1 MKALFEPESIAVVGA
16 SNDERKIGH
25 IVFNN
30 LIQSGFKGML
40 YPINPKAGEILGRK
54 AYPSLTAIPGKVD
67 QVVICVP
74 NTLVPSV
81 MEEAGIK
88 GAEAVIVITAG
99 FKELG
104 KEGALLERKVGD
116 IAKKYSMRVLG
127 PNCMGIMNTHHKM
140 NVTFTNIHPMAGSIA
155 IASQSGAVCSS
166 MLDWS
171 TKSRV
176 GFSKFISVGNKVDID
191 EADLL
196 AYLKDDP
203 YTKVIGMYIEGANR
217 GKELMK
223 EAFSTTQVKPIIV
236 LKSGRTSSGSKA
248 ASSHTGALSGSDKV
262 YDAALAQSGVIR
274 VKTID
279 ELFDLLQVFATMP
292 MPKGEGLA
300 IVTNAGGHGV
310 MAADACSDYGLTLA
324 SFEKSTI
331 EKLKSYLPEAAN
343 VYNPVDVLGDATAA
357 RYEFALK
364 TVMED
369 PNVSCVAVLLAPLDT
384 VDIKAVAEHLASFSG
399 KVSMPVVGAF
409 VGGSK
414 TSVGIEVMHEANVPC
429 YDSPD
434 KAIRALGAMVRYRK
448 MRDASSDTST
458 VVVEGDRQRVREIID
473 AVRATGRTS
482 LSESEGKEIL
492 RAYGV
497 SIPQEITARTP
508 EEAAQAAAKIGF
520 PVVMK
525 IDSPDIAHKSDVG
538 GVMVGVGS
546 EDGVRQA
553 FELMMSKVR
562 SRVPGAKLNG
572 ITICQM
578 VKGKEVLMGMTR
590 DEQFGPVITF
600 GLGGVFVEIMKD
612 VSQRIAPLTKHDV
625 DTMVRSIRSYPI
637 LTGARGGKAADIESL
652 KDTIFKIAQI
662 ALDFPEISE
671 LEVNPVMV
679 GDEGKGTY
687 AVDALVVLRRE
698 N

>member
-25 IVFNN
+25 IVFSN
-30 LIQSGFKGML
+30 LVRSNFKGTV
-40 YPINPKAGEILGRK
+40 YPINPKASDILGCK
-54 AYPSLTAIPGKVD
+54 AYPSLTAVPGKVEL
-67 QVVICVP
+67 VVICVP

-81 MEEAGIK
+81 MEESGIK

-104 KEGALLERKVGD
+104 KEGGLLERKVGD
-116 IAKKYSMRVLG
+116 IAKKYGMRVLG
-127 PNCMGIMNTHHKM
+127 PNCMGIMNTHHQM
-140 NVTFTNIHPMAGSIA
+140 NITFTNIHPMAGSIA

-171 TKSRV
+171 TKSKV
-176 GFSKFISVGNKVDID
+176 GFSKFISVGNKLDID

-196 AYLKDDP
+196 KYLKDDP
-203 YTKVIGMYIEGANR
+203 DTNVIGMYIEGANR
-217 GKELMK
+217 GKELMN
-223 EAFSTTQVKPIIV
+223 EAFRTSQVKPIIV

-248 ASSHTGALSGSDKV
+248 ASSHTGALSGSDKI
-262 YDAALAQSGVIR
+262 YDAAFHQANIIR
-274 VKTID
+274 VNTID
-279 ELFDLLQVFATMP
+279 ELFDLLQVFANMP
-292 MPKGEGLA
+292 MPKGDGLA

-310 MAADACSDYGLTLA
+310 MAADACSDYGLRLA

-331 EKLKSYLPEAAN
+331 EKLKGYLPEAAN
-343 VYNPVDVLGDATAA
+343 LYNPVDVLGDATAD
-357 RYEFALK
+357 RYEFAIR

-369 PNVSCVAVLLAPLDT
+369 PNVNCVAVLLAPLDT
-384 VDIKAVAEHLASFSG
+384 VDIKAVAEHVASFAG

-409 VGGSK
+409 VGGTK
-414 TSVGIEVMHEANVPC
+414 TNVGIELMHEANVPC

-434 KAIRALGAMVRYRK
+434 KAIRALGAMVHYKR
-448 MRDASSDTST
+448 MREASGDTAP
-458 VVVEGDRQRVREIID
+458 VVVEGDRQKVQDVIASVR
-473 AVRATGRTS
+473 RSGRTS

-497 SIPQEITARTP
+497 AIPTEITASTA
-508 EEAAQAAAKIGF
+508 EAAAQAAAKIGF

-546 EDGVRQA
+546 ESAVRQS

-562 SRVPGAKLNG
+562 SRVPGATING

-637 LTGARGGKAADIESL
+637 LTGARGGRTADIESL
-652 KDTIFKIAQI
+652 KDTIFRISQI

>member
-25 IVFNN
+25 IVFSN
-30 LIQSGFKGML
+30 LVRSNFKGTV
-40 YPINPKAGEILGRK
+40 YPINPKASDILGCK
-54 AYPSLTAIPGKVD
+54 AYPSLTAIPGKVEL
-67 QVVICVP
+67 VVICVP

-81 MEEAGIK
+81 MEESGIK

-104 KEGALLERKVGD
+104 KEGGLLERKVGE
-116 IAKKYSMRVLG
+116 IAKKYGMRVLG
-127 PNCMGIMNTHHKM
+127 PNCMGIMNTHHLM
-140 NVTFTNIHPMAGSIA
+140 NITFTNIHPMAGSIA

-171 TKSRV
+171 TKSKV
-176 GFSKFISVGNKVDID
+176 GFSKFISVGNKLDID

-196 AYLKDDP
+196 KSLKDDP
-203 YTKVIGMYIEGANR
+203 DTNVIGMYIEGANR
-217 GKELMK
+217 GKELMN
-223 EAFSTTQVKPIIV
+223 EAFRTSQVKPIIV

-248 ASSHTGALSGSDKV
+248 ASSHTGALSGSDKI
-262 YDAALAQSGVIR
+262 YDAAFHQANIIR
-274 VKTID
+274 VNTID
-279 ELFDLLQVFATMP
+279 ELFDLLQVFANMP
-292 MPKGEGLA
+292 MPKGDGLA

-310 MAADACSDYGLTLA
+310 MAADACSDYGLRLA

-331 EKLKSYLPEAAN
+331 EKLKGYLPEAAN
-343 VYNPVDVLGDATAA
+343 LYNPVDVLGDATAD
-357 RYEFALK
+357 RYEFAIR

-369 PNVSCVAVLLAPLDT
+369 PNVNCVAVLLAPLDT
-384 VDIKAVAEHLASFSG
+384 VDIKAVAEHVASFAG

-409 VGGSK
+409 VGGTK
-414 TSVGIEVMHEANVPC
+414 TNVGIELMHEANVPC

-434 KAIRALGAMVRYRK
+434 KAIRALGAMVHYKR
-448 MRDASSDTST
+448 MREASGDTAP
-458 VVVEGDRQRVREIID
+458 VVVEGDRQKVQDVIASVR
-473 AVRATGRTS
+473 RSGRTS

-497 SIPQEITARTP
+497 AIPTEITASTA
-508 EEAAQAAAKIGF
+508 EAAAQAAAKIGF

-546 EDGVRQA
+546 ESAVRQS

-562 SRVPGAKLNG
+562 SRVPGATING

-637 LTGARGGKAADIESL
+637 LTGARGGRTADIESL
-652 KDTIFKIAQI
+652 KDTIFRISQI

>member
-1 MKALFEPESIAVVGA
+1 MKSLFEPESIAVVGA
-16 SNDERKIGH
+16 SNDVRKIGH

-30 LIQSGFKGML
+30 LIQSHFEGEL
-40 YPINPKAGEILGRK
+40 YPINPKADEILGRK
-54 AYPSLTAIPGKVD
+54 AYPSLTAIPHSVE

-74 NTLVPSV
+74 NTMVPSV

-88 GAEAVIVITAG
+88 KAKSVIVITAG

-104 KEGALLERKVGD
+104 KEGALLEHQIGE
-116 IAKKYSMRVLG
+116 IAKRYGMRVLG
-127 PNCMGIMNTHHKM
+127 PNCMGVMNTHHKM
-140 NVTFTNIHPMAGSIA
+140 NVTFTNIRPAEGSVA

-171 TKSRV
+171 TKTHV

-196 AYLKDDP
+196 AYLKDDEN
-203 YTKVIGMYIEGANR
+203 TKVVGMYLEGANR
-217 GKELMK
+217 GKDLMR
-223 EAFSTTQVKPIIV
+223 EAFETSKVKPIIA

-262 YDAALAQSGVIR
+262 YDAAFQQANVIR
-274 VKTID
+274 VNTID
-279 ELFDLLQVFATMP
+279 ELFDLLQVFSNMP
-292 MPKGEGLA
+292 LPKDGGLA

-310 MAADACSDYGLTLA
+310 MAADACSDYGLKMA
-324 SFEKSTI
+324 SFEKETI
-331 EKLKSYLPEAAN
+331 EKLKSYLPAAAN
-343 VYNPVDVLGDATAA
+343 VYNPVDVLGDASAA
-357 RYEFALK
+357 RYEFAINA
-364 TVMED
+364 VMND
-369 PNVSCVAVLLAPLDT
+369 PNVACVAVLLAPLDT
-384 VDIKAVAEHLASFSG
+384 VDIGAVAEHLATFSG
-399 KVSMPVVGAF
+399 KVPIPVVGAF

-414 TSVGIEVMHEANVPC
+414 TDVGIDIMHRSSVPC
-429 YDSPD
+429 YESPD
-434 KAIRALGAMVRYRK
+434 RAIRALGAMVRYK
-448 MRDASSDTST
+448 SMRDATTDS
-458 VVVEGDRQRVREIID
+458 VPRVIKGDRQKVKEIIESVREK
-473 AVRATGRTS
+473 GRTAM
-482 LSESEGKEIL
+482 SESEGKEIL
-492 RAYGV
+492 KAYGV
-497 SIPQEITARTP
+497 SIPKEITAKTA
-508 EEAAQAAAKIGF
+508 EEAAQAAARIGF

-538 GVMVGVGS
+538 GVVVGVNT
-546 EDGVRQA
+546 EEGVRQH

-562 SRVPGAKLNG
+562 SRVPGAALNG

-578 VKGKEVLMGMTR
+578 VKGKEVIMGMNR

-612 VSQRIAPLTKHDV
+612 VTQRIAPLTQHDV

-637 LTGARGGKAADIESL
+637 LTGARGGKAADVNSL
-652 KDTIFKIAQI
+652 KETIFKIAQI
-662 ALDFPEISE
+662 SIDFPEISE

>member
-1 MKALFEPESIAVVGA
+1 
-16 SNDERKIGH
+16 
-25 IVFNN
+25 
-30 LIQSGFKGML
+30 
-40 YPINPKAGEILGRK
+40 
-54 AYPSLTAIPGKVD
+54 
-67 QVVICVP
+67 
-74 NTLVPSV
+74 
-81 MEEAGIK
+81 
-88 GAEAVIVITAG
+88 
-99 FKELG
+99 
-104 KEGALLERKVGD
+104 
-116 IAKKYSMRVLG
+116 MRVLG

-140 NVTFTNIHPMAGSIA
+140 NVTFTNIHPMTGSIA

-203 YTKVIGMYIEGANR
+203 STKVIGMYIEGANR
-217 GKELMK
+217 GKELMR

-248 ASSHTGALSGSDKV
+248 ASSHTGALSGSDKI

-310 MAADACSDYGLTLA
+310 MAADACSDFGLTLA

-331 EKLKSYLPEAAN
+331 EKLKGYLPEAAN

-399 KVSMPVVGAF
+399 KVPMPVVGAF

-414 TSVGIEVMHEANVPC
+414 TSAGIEVMHEANVPC

-448 MRDASSDTST
+448 MKEASSDTTS
-458 VVVEGDRQRVREIID
+458 VVVEGDRQKVKEIIGS
-473 AVRATGRTS
+473 VRATGRTS

-497 SIPQEITARTP
+497 NIPMEITAKTP

-538 GVMVGVGS
+538 GVMVGVNS
-546 EDGVRQA
+546 EEGVRQA

-562 SRVPGAKLNG
+562 SRVPGATLNG

-612 VSQRIAPLTKHDV
+612 VSQRIAPLTRHDV
-625 DTMVRSIRSYPI
+625 DSMVRSIRSYPI